1 MTTEQGKQ
9 RIEELRAILRNEDM
23 SSGEL
28 HELQN
33 MTEFIED
40 DDVEMLEAA
49 GIPEDN
55 EPESFQFE
63 ILRQIMVHE
72 SEIFEIKARNK
83 DEAIRLAKAK
93 LRAGYD
99 MDSGN
104 HFSMIDGTEKVVEP
118 TTEPTEELI
127 DTDTQE
133 ILATNLK

>member
-127 DTDTQE
+127 DTDTSE
-133 ILATNLK
+133 TLATNLK